1 MRKYL
6 STFILSGALCVP
18 LVALHAQDRDDHQ
31 RNRSDQRYY
40 DTEHKDYHNWNGD
53 EDRAWHHWLE
63 TNHRNYHDWAKA
75 NKREQR
81 DYWKWRHEHSDWH

>member
-1 MRKYL
+1 MPL
-6 STFILSGALCVP
+6 AALY
-18 LVALHAQDRDDHQ
+18 AQDHDRDDHE
-31 RNRSDQRYY
+31 RNRSEQRYY
-40 DTEHKDYHNWNGD
+40 DAQRKDYHNWNGD

-63 TNHRNYHDWAKA
+63 TNHREYHDWAKA